1 MKGVLNVLNAVYENL
16 PMLLAIGAVGTGIV
30 LRIRRFV
37 RMGKEEKVALL
48 KEQSEK
54 IVELV
59 KAQLLALVSKAESK
73 WGGGTGKIK
82 KSEVWEQLL
91 AQCGK
96 VADYIELGLIDKK
109 LVDDL
114 IDEAVEGMQHIIDT
128 NKAAAA
134 AIAKEPEKEPGQ

>member
-1 MKGVLNVLNAVYENL
+1 MKGILNTLNMVYENL
-16 PMLLAIGAVGTGIV
+16 PMLLAIGAVGAGIA
-30 LRIRRFV
+30 LRIRRFL
-37 RMGKEEKVALL
+37 RMAKEEKAALL

-59 KAQLLALVSKAESK
+59 KAQLLALVSKAENK

-96 VADYIELGLIDKK
+96 VADYIELGLIDKQ
-109 LVDDL
+109 LVDEL

-134 AIAKEPEKEPGQ
+134 AITKEPEQ

>member
-16 PMLLAIGAVGTGIV
+16 PMLLAIGAVGTGIA
-30 LRIRRFV
+30 LRIRRFM
-37 RMGKEEKVALL
+37 RMEKEEKAALL

-96 VADYIELGLIDKK
+96 VADYIELGLIDKQ